1 MGNQRDGYQAPSTTV
16 RQAPRTGEDT
26 VYSPK
31 KYRETEGRKD
41 LKQYTSSEFRASTGD
56 EINGHL
62 PANAKMG
69 RFIHAGGASTIK
81 ELTAYASVTDAT
93 LVDMEDGD
101 AGSPIYVRTTKSSPQ
116 SVAYTGSPAIGSSG
130 AATTFQYTG
139 SVNSK
144 MNVHTYNGSGNT
156 VENNTYGSAYTVN
169 YTVST
174 AHQVN
179 LTLYYKKSNGTYA
192 QYPNTCYYGY
202 KKSTLAVTGMDTG
215 SGSAKL
221 VFTPQK
227 VNWNSGVVSVTPYT
241 PEIVRAKKIKQGVL
255 TQAQTRDLKY
265 DYYTYIPS
273 AAEES
278 IGTFLAR
285 YGSTAVQNFAF
296 DGMDDID

>member
-1 MGNQRDGYQAPSTTV
+1 MLRATKNGQSAGRRKPPQRLNGKRPG
-16 RQAPRTGEDT
+16 PGEDT
-26 VYSPK
+26 VYSRCRWK
-31 KYRETEGRKD
+31 SAEKYRETGGIKD
-41 LKQYTSSEFRASTGD
+41 LKQYTSSEFRVSTGD
-56 EINGHL
+56 ELNGHL
-62 PANAKMG
+62 AANARIG

-101 AGSPIYVRTTKSSPQ
+101 PGSPIYVRTSKSSPQ

-130 AATTFQYTG
+130 AATTYQYAGT
-139 SVNSK
+139 VNSK

-156 VENNTYGSAYTVN
+156 VENNTYGSAYQVD

-174 AHQVN
+174 AYPVN

-202 KKSTLAVTGMDTG
+202 KKSTLTVTGTDTG

-227 VNWNSGVVSVTPYT
+227 VNWNSGVVTVTPYT
-241 PEIVRAKKIKQGVL
+241 PEVVRAQKIKQGVL
-255 TQAQTRDLKY
+255 TQATTRALNWS
-265 DYYTYIPS
+265 YYTYIPS
-273 AAEES
+273 AAETETK
-278 IGTFLAR
+278 TFLA
-285 YGSTAVQNFAF
+285 Q
-296 DGMDDID
+296 I

>member
-1 MGNQRDGYQAPSTTV
+1 MVQSTPD
-16 RQAPRTGEDT
+16 ADFSAE
-26 VYSPK
+26 
-31 KYRETEGRKD
+31 KYWETRGAKD
-41 LKQYTSSEFRASTGD
+41 LKNYTASEFRTSTGD

-62 PANAKMG
+62 PANATMG

-101 AGSPIYVRTTKSSPQ
+101 PGSPIYVRTSRSSPQ

-130 AATTFQYTG
+130 AATTYQYAGT
-139 SVNSK
+139 VNSK

-156 VENNTYGSAYTVN
+156 VENNTYGSAYQID

-174 AHQVN
+174 AHLVN

-192 QYPNTCYYGY
+192 KYPNTCYYGY
-202 KKSTLAVTGMDTG
+202 KKSTLTVTGTDTG

-227 VNWNSGVVSVTPYT
+227 VNWNSGVISVTPYT
-241 PEIVRAKKIKQGVL
+241 PEIVRAQKIKQGVL
-255 TQAQTRDLKY
+255 TQATTRDLKY
-265 DYYTYIPS
+265 DYFTYIPS

-278 IGTFLAR
+278 SGTFLVQGA
-285 YGSTAVQNFAF
+285 STAVQNFAF

>member
-1 MGNQRDGYQAPSTTV
+1 MPETA
-16 RQAPRTGEDT
+16 E
-26 VYSPK
+26 
-31 KYRETEGRKD
+31 KYWETRGIKD
-41 LKQYTSSEFRASTGD
+41 LNQYTPSKFRASTGD

-69 RFIHAGGASTIK
+69 RFIHAGGASIIK

-101 AGSPIYVRTTKSSPQ
+101 AGTPIYVRTSKSTAEE
-116 SVAYTGSPAIGSSG
+116 VTYTGSPKIATDSSG
-130 AATTFQYTG
+130 KKAYSYSG
-139 SVNSK
+139 SVAGA
-144 MNVHTYNGSGNT
+144 MNVKTNA
-156 VENNTYGSAYTVN
+156 ENRDYSSAYTVK
-169 YTVST
+169 YTVSSAT
-174 AHQVN
+174 QY
-179 LTLYYKKSNGTYA
+179 TSPLYSKDSNG
-192 QYPNTCYYGY
+192 NYYVNRQTFYTNY
-202 KKSTLAVTGMDTG
+202 KKSTLQVTGADTG
-215 SGSAKL
+215 SGSATL
-221 VFTPQK
+221 VFTPK
-227 VNWNSGVVSVTPYT
+227 SKNWSSGVVTVKPYT

-296 DGMDDID
+296 DGMEGID

>member
-1 MGNQRDGYQAPSTTV
+1 MPETA
-16 RQAPRTGEDT
+16 E
-26 VYSPK
+26 
-31 KYRETEGRKD
+31 KYRETGGIKD
-41 LKQYTSSEFRASTGD
+41 LNQYTPSEFRASTGD

-62 PANAKMG
+62 PANATMG

-202 KKSTLAVTGMDTG
+202 KKSTLAVTGTDTG

-221 VFTPQK
+221 VFTPK
-227 VNWNSGVVSVTPYT
+227 NVSWNSGVVSVTPYT
-241 PEIVRAKKIKQGVL
+241 PEVVRAKKIKQGVL
-255 TQAQTRDLKY
+255 TQATTRDIKY

-273 AAEES
+273 AAEVS
-278 IGTFLAR
+278 SGTFLVQGA
-285 YGSTAVQNFAF
+285 STAVQNFSF
-296 DGMDDID
+296 DGIDDID

>member
-1 MGNQRDGYQAPSTTV
+1 MPETA
-16 RQAPRTGEDT
+16 E
-26 VYSPK
+26 
-31 KYRETEGRKD
+31 KYRETGGIKD
-41 LKQYTSSEFRASTGD
+41 LKQYTPSEFRVSTGD
-56 EINGHL
+56 ELNGHL
-62 PANAKMG
+62 AANARMG
-69 RFIHAGGASTIK
+69 RFIHGGGASTIK
-81 ELTAYASVTDAT
+81 ELTAYASVTNAT

-101 AGSPIYVRTTKSSPQ
+101 AGSPIYVRTSKSSPQ

-130 AATTFQYTG
+130 AATTYQYAGT
-139 SVNSK
+139 VNSK

-156 VENNTYGSAYTVN
+156 VENNTYGSAYHVD

-179 LTLYYKKSNGTYA
+179 LTLYYKKSDGTYA
-192 QYPNTCYYGY
+192 KYPNTCYYGY
-202 KKSTLAVTGMDTG
+202 KKSTLTVTGTDTG

-221 VFTPQK
+221 VFTPQN
-227 VNWNSGVVSVTPYT
+227 VNWHSGVVTVTPYT
-241 PEIVRAKKIKQGVL
+241 PEVVRAKKIKQGVL

-296 DGMDDID
+296 DGMDGID